1 MNEARSFRVEAVVLR
16 HLDWGEADRLL
27 TLYTREKG
35 KVRAV
40 AKGARRLRSRK
51 AGHLEPFTR
60 VTLQLARGRE
70 MFIVT
75 QADTVDAYLPLRDD
89 LVRTGYAAYV
99 LELLERFT
107 YEEGIADSALYRLLT
122 DTLHRIATLPDAWL
136 AVRYYEI
143 RLLDA
148 LGFRP
153 QLFQCVRCGVEIL
166 AEDQFF
172 SASAGGVLCRKC
184 GVGLPGV
191 WEVTVEALKYLRHF
205 QRSSYGEA
213 KRARPPIEIQ
223 RELESLMQRY
233 FTYLLERELN
243 SPGFIKQVKTM

>member
-60 VTLQLARGRE
+60 VTLQLARGRD
-70 MFIVT
+70 MFIIT

-107 YEEGIADSALYRLLT
+107 YEEGIADPALYRLLT

-136 AVRYYEI
+136 AVRYYEV

-153 QLFQCVRCGVEIL
+153 QLFQCGKCGAEIQ

-184 GVGLPGV
+184 GAGLPGA
-191 WEVTVEALKYLRHF
+191 WEVTMEALKYLRHF

-213 KRARPPIEIQ
+213 KRARPAMEIQ
-223 RELESLMQRY
+223 GELESLMQRY